1 MEKYKIL
8 SFVILLSLWSFLSMS
23 CDDNMPV
30 VREVG
35 VEGLTL
41 NQELADGFSLHV
53 DETAE
58 IAGKVTLMPENA
70 TDRAENFTTSNPEV
84 ATVSPY
90 GILTANGEGSCD
102 VTIFIG
108 GKSVSFVLTVLP
120 KIIIPIE
127 SISLTIDAL
136 DLKKG
141 ESYNL
146 SSQVVISP
154 IAANEKVIYTS
165 SDPNV
170 LTVNEA
176 GQLVAIDGG
185 PVTVIAAAE
194 SNPTIAVTLNVVVNS
209 RVDYIRTG
217 WTMTA
222 SHKLPIKKG
231 NPEGNSLA
239 AALDGDLSTNF
250 SIVRPNKSWGDA
262 PDLVEVKS
270 HEAIYFIL
278 DMQEAKEVTYFRLRH
293 RSTESKDMVV
303 RWRGFEQILGS
314 NDGVNF
320 DKITDY
326 VSIPRVEEMTI
337 IESPDIMIPKSTY
350 RYLKFYAKENKCFNG
365 NSNTTGGSTVQI
377 QELYI
382 GSGK

>member
-185 PVTVIAAAE
+185 PVTVIVASAGDPSVYVE
-194 SNPTIAVTLNVVVNS
+194 LTVVVNS
-209 RVDYIRTG
+209 RVDYTRTG
-217 WTMTA
+217 WAMTA
-222 SHKLPIKKG
+222 SHPLG
-231 NPEGNSLA
+231 YSSNNAEGNSLL
-239 AALDGDLSTNF
+239 AALDGNLGTNF
-250 SIVRPNKSWGDA
+250 CLVRPNKTWGGI
-262 PDLVEVKS
+262 PKIPIG
-270 HEAIYFIL
+270 EAIYFVV
-278 DMQEAKEVTYFRLRH
+278 DMLEAKKVTYFRLRH
-293 RSTESKDMVV
+293 RSTASSDMVT
-303 RWRGFEQILGS
+303 RWRGFDQILGS
-314 NDGVNF
+314 NDGENF
-320 DKITDY
+320 NVIATD
-326 VSIPRVEEMTI
+326 VVIPRVEEMTI
-337 IESPDIMIPKSTY
+337 IESPDIMIPESTY
-350 RYLKFYAKENKCFNG
+350 RYLKFYAKEAKCFNG
-365 NSNTTGGSTVQI
+365 ASHTAGGNTVQI